1 MNTQSEKAQESTSQS
16 VSALD
21 VQMESGDESSFQ
33 FVDNRPKAVTQL
45 KLQEMASNSSDVQQI
60 AQLQEMANNYS
71 AQHLPIPKKENKKE
85 LPGHQSP
92 IQREVVSTG
101 GDHYD
106 PVNELLTESGD
117 VDADHV
123 NDLLYGLAGA
133 RGKTQGRI
141 RKEAND
147 GDQAND
153 KRTIDEYNRIIGL
166 GGIIQPMYAGFM
178 IYKVRQALE
187 DPNNWKSIITGCKED
202 YSEAEGSNNVQKWM
216 ALLVKHKQNIGL
228 YDLGNSTRPVIGR
241 TLFGRDKLG
250 EAAGVT
256 KIKEKRRFEK
266 NMGEEDSGKFSE
278 SDVHKMLSFGS
289 DFDSAHAYYLSL
301 EKNKQ
306 TPIGRWIQMA
316 FWRRTSKLG
325 IDFATSVEGL
335 DANVHFNL
343 SSSESY
349 QDEMGNT
356 KYGELRLWG
365 ILDDIAADKG
375 TRKITESEWRH
386 VKKLIQNDPS
396 LADRIHGYS
405 ER

>member
-1 MNTQSEKAQESTSQS
+1 
-16 VSALD
+16 
-21 VQMESGDESSFQ
+21 
-33 FVDNRPKAVTQL
+33 
-45 KLQEMASNSSDVQQI
+45 MASNSADVRQI

-71 AQHLPIPKKENKKE
+71 AQHQPLQKKENKKE
-85 LPGHQSP
+85 LPGQQST

-106 PVNELLTESGD
+106 PVNELFTESGD
-117 VDADHV
+117 VDTDHV
-123 NDLLYGLAGA
+123 NDLLYGLGFA
-133 RGKTQGRI
+133 RGKTKGRL
-141 RKEAND
+141 RRQAND
-147 GDQAND
+147 GAKAND
-153 KRTIDEYNRIIGL
+153 KRTIDEYNGIIGL
-166 GGIIQPMYAGFM
+166 NGIIQPICAGIE
-178 IYKVRQALE
+178 IYRVRQALE

-216 ALLVKHKQNIGL
+216 VWLVKHKRNIGL
-228 YDLGNSTRPVIGR
+228 YDLGNSTRPVIGK

-256 KIKEKRRFEK
+256 RIKEKRRFEK
-266 NMGEEDSGKFSE
+266 NMGERDEGKFSE
-278 SDVHKMLSFGS
+278 SDVHKMLSFGN
-289 DFDSAHAYYLSL
+289 DFDSANAYYKSI
-301 EKNKQ
+301 KNKQ
-306 TPIGRWIQMA
+306 EPIGRWIQEA

-335 DANVHFNL
+335 NANVHFNL

-349 QDEMGNT
+349 KDEMGNPM
-356 KYGELRLWG
+356 YGELRLWG